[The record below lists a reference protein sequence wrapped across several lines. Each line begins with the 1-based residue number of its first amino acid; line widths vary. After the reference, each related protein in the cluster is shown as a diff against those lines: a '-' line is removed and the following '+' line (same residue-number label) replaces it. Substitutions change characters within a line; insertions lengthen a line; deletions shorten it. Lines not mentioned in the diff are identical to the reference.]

1 LLSLYGRSTPAKSG
15 GGGGKGDEANDVY
28 KLVRMCKDKKFFP
41 VSTLNLLSLARL
53 CMRAQSP
60 TELCPRR
67 RHHTSPVQEEV
78 LEHH

>member
-41 VSTLNLLSLARL
+41 VSLL
-53 CMRAQSP
+53 
-60 TELCPRR
+60 TY
-67 RHHTSPVQEEV
+67 
-78 LEHH
+78 